1 MAMRTNIRIIIVTL
15 CAINL
20 YSCATT
26 KQTKL
31 TKHDINQ
38 FNYIYNQAR
47 QPFDIKKGPQYLIT
61 NITHDTLVYDRMINE
76 YYPEMIFSRE
86 DTIELRKR
94 NVRKKQRNELY
105 TFVYEKPLRAS
116 YNVIY
121 PYQIDYVEIYP
132 YEKFLL
138 NKKTGKPLH
147 GIYKIYQSK
156 KKYSIGYY
164 FYGRPC
170 LPWLGMDSI

>member
-1 MAMRTNIRIIIVTL
+1 M
-15 CAINL
+15 
-20 YSCATT
+20 
-26 KQTKL
+26 
-31 TKHDINQ
+31 
-38 FNYIYNQAR
+38 
-47 QPFDIKKGPQYLIT
+47 IT

-138 NKKTGKPLH
+138 NKKKEKEPRT
-147 GIYKIYQSK
+147 YIYQIVSDTLVLFNIQCLTMDEELDYCVEIEKGTEFLKLK
-156 KKYSIGYY
+156 KKK
-164 FYGRPC
+164 
-170 LPWLGMDSI
+170 